1 MMSLSRFNYL
11 LLHVGRVGRN
21 MWRHFP
27 CCIQPMQWVR
37 SSPQSLQL
45 RSNGHWYML
54 THLACIFVLSQ
65 QVDREDQLHKPS
77 TWLMP
82 AENSWVGCGASLASF
97 LFFSLSH
104 DGSCY
109 NTYCIVHSTPLFE
122 ENHSIIRLTRMQ
134 GGFFVNS
141 SDARTLFWVRLA
153 AAKRC
158 DLGAKIFSF
167 STLKPILRLLSQY
180 ESSLGNLT
188 MFRHDLCTPTY
199 YQSHSGYPLGLHGRY
214 SLSPLLLEAPAFVRH
229 LGWVM

>member
-45 RSNGHWYML
+45 PIERSLVHAHTSSL
-54 THLACIFVLSQ
+54 HLRPQPTGGTGRPAAQAINMTDASWKFV
-65 QVDREDQLHKPS
+65 EHS
-77 TWLMP
+77 T
-82 AENSWVGCGASLASF
+82 SWVGCGASLASF

-109 NTYCIVHSTPLFE
+109 NTYCIVHSTPLFG

-158 DLGAKIFSF
+158 DLGAKIFHSQ
-167 STLKPILRLLSQY
+167 LS
-180 ESSLGNLT
+180 SR
-188 MFRHDLCTPTY
+188 FWDFF
-199 YQSHSGYPLGLHGRY
+199 
-214 SLSPLLLEAPAFVRH
+214 LSMNCLSEI
-229 LGWVM
+229 